1 MRPNHRSF
9 HRNQTSRSLQQL
21 QVCEAPCLAHCQ
33 DPVSMPLRSMQA
45 TVRRADIC
53 CKPVLTCN
61 AAHVVQNERCTG
73 TKADVVP
80 QV

>member
-1 MRPNHRSF
+1 
-9 HRNQTSRSLQQL
+9 
-21 QVCEAPCLAHCQ
+21 
-33 DPVSMPLRSMQA
+33 MPLRSMQA